1 MNFEALKM
9 GFISYLMEKNG
20 DKVNDKSFDQTNVSI
35 FMYSEEFKDYV
46 IDKLNLDSSAYNESL
61 SDILSME
68 IVNGQLV
75 NPDEEQGLT
84 DETMMPQNPI
94 EGTPA
99 TENGENTGTAENSD
113 IITGILNN
121 LLENEAFSGAID
133 ANGDG
138 TIEAEEMTN
147 FFNTINSNDSNEST
161 ISLEDI
167 LVATESIQN
176 GTFEITTPETIEES
190 LLNETP
196 LTPTA
201 EATHGS
207 GNSGSSGGGGSYGDN
222 LVANN
227 TTQKDTNSLN
237 NKSLTELQEMLRPA
251 KNDVTT
257 AQDSVDKAMDA
268 VNDNSYKT
276 AMDESMTAYLEYLEQ
291 IQSEDDT
298 FAADIKTKNE
308 EISTSQDKITQLDK
322 DITKYLIESSGL
334 ETTIS
339 DATASITALNEAKSS
354 LQSSI
359 ASADE
364 EDKGDLQT
372 KLNNITNQIS
382 ANEKKKEEAEAA
394 LKKLEEETIPEAEKA
409 KADEEEVL
417 KKLEESLAELMTAA
431 EEKYAAKYPELAT
444 LKTNYETAKTEFEKQ
459 KETAQAAVTTAV
471 ENLANAQTKLNE
483 LNTAISKAET
493 SKTIKENSPSGM
505 TTLTQTAV
513 ELAYSQLGVY
523 EDAGDNRGT
532 MEKYGGRPGDPWCAS
547 FVSWLY
553 GKGQEGNES
562 PIKYTAGVSGL
573 RDQAQQ
579 AGYYSKVGTYTPV
592 PGDIMIQKSNGAS
605 HTGIVVGV
613 DGDYIY
619 TIEGNSGNAVRE
631 RKYKI
636 GSSEYSKIS
645 GWIRMNEWSGGS
657 SNVSQTTYIANN
669 NSEDADKEKRSTL

>member
-9 GFISYLMEKNG
+9 GFISYLMEKKG
-20 DKVNDKSFDQTNVSI
+20 DAVDGESFNDANVSI

-61 SDILSME
+61 SDIMSME

-75 NPDEEQGLT
+75 DPEEEQGFT
-84 DETMMPQNPI
+84 DETMMPQSPI
-94 EGTPA
+94 EENPA
-99 TENGENTGTAENSD
+99 IDNGENTELPNNSD
-113 IITGILNN
+113 IITGLLNN
-121 LLENEAFSGAID
+121 LLGNEVFSGAID

-138 TIEAEEMTN
+138 TIEEEEMAN

-207 GNSGSSGGGGSYGDN
+207 SSSGGGGGSYGDN

-227 TTQKDTNSLN
+227 TTQKNTESLN
-237 NKSLTELQEMLRPA
+237 NKSLTELQAMLPTT
-251 KNDVTT
+251 KSDVTT

-268 VNDNSYKT
+268 VNDNSFKT
-276 AMDESMTAYLEYLEQ
+276 AMDDSMTAYLEYLEQ

-308 EISTSQDKITQLDK
+308 EISASEDKITQLDK

-339 DATASITALNEAKSS
+339 DLSASITSLNEAKTS
-354 LQSSI
+354 LQSSLS
-359 ASADE
+359 SAEE
-364 EDKGDLQT
+364 EDKGDLQA

-382 ANEKKKEEAEAA
+382 ENQKKKEEAEAA
-394 LKKLEEETIPEAEKA
+394 LKELEEKTIPEAEKA
-409 KADEEEVL
+409 KTDEEEVL
-417 KKLEESLAELMTAA
+417 KGLETALAELMTAA
-431 EEKYAAKYPELAT
+431 EEKYATEHPELAT
-444 LKTNYETAKTEFEKQ
+444 LKTNYETAKTDFEKH
-459 KETAQAAVTTAV
+459 KETAQAAVATAV

-493 SKTIKENSPSGM
+493 SKVIKENSPSGM

-523 EDAGDNRGT
+523 EDKGENRGT

-553 GKGQEGNES
+553 GKGQADNAS

>member
-9 GFISYLMEKNG
+9 GFISYLMEKKG
-20 DKVNDKSFDQTNVSI
+20 DAVDGESFNDANVSI

-61 SDILSME
+61 SDIMSME

-75 NPDEEQGLT
+75 DPEEEQGFT
-84 DETMMPQNPI
+84 DETMMPQSPI
-94 EGTPA
+94 EENPA
-99 TENGENTGTAENSD
+99 IDNGENTELPNNSD
-113 IITGILNN
+113 IITGLLNN
-121 LLENEAFSGAID
+121 LLGNEVFSGAID

-138 TIEAEEMTN
+138 TIEEEEMAN

-207 GNSGSSGGGGSYGDN
+207 SSSGGGGGSYGDN

-227 TTQKDTNSLN
+227 TTQKNTESLN
-237 NKSLTELQEMLRPA
+237 NKSLTELQAMLPTT
-251 KNDVTT
+251 KSDVTT

-268 VNDNSYKT
+268 VNDNSFKT
-276 AMDESMTAYLEYLEQ
+276 AMDDSMTAYLEYLEQ

-308 EISTSQDKITQLDK
+308 EISASEDKITQLDK

-339 DATASITALNEAKSS
+339 DLSASITSLNEAKTS
-354 LQSSI
+354 LQSSLS
-359 ASADE
+359 SAEE
-364 EDKGDLQT
+364 EDKADLQA

-382 ANEKKKEEAEAA
+382 ENQKKKEEAEAA
-394 LKKLEEETIPEAEKA
+394 LKELEEKTIPEAEKA
-409 KADEEEVL
+409 KTDEEEVL
-417 KKLEESLAELMTAA
+417 KGLETALAELMTAA
-431 EEKYAAKYPELAT
+431 EEKYATEHPELAT
-444 LKTNYETAKTEFEKQ
+444 LKTNYETAKTDFEKH
-459 KETAQAAVTTAV
+459 KETAQAAVATAV

-493 SKTIKENSPSGM
+493 SKVIKENSPSGM

-523 EDAGDNRGT
+523 EDKGENRGT

-553 GKGQEGNES
+553 GKGQADNAS